1 MYVSTRGG
9 ERVTASR
16 AIIKGLAADGGLFV
30 PEKTEEIG
38 FDESYAGKDYKTFA
52 RKIFAAFFDDFTPE
66 EIEEA
71 VESSY
76 NEENF
81 PEAFARVNTVKE
93 NGANGGK
100 EGFSL
105 LELYHGPTLAFKDMA
120 LTALPHLLNIA
131 KRKNGESGK
140 TLVLVATSGDTG
152 GAALSGFGGAR
163 GYDTLVLYPA
173 GGVSEV
179 QERQMLHFTSAR
191 TNALAMRGNFD
202 DCQTFVKRIFSQYPK
217 NGDVTLCSANSI
229 NIGRLVPQIVY
240 YAYAYFTLVKRGVIR
255 YGEKIDAVVPT
266 GNFGD
271 ILAGYLAKKIGVP
284 YGAFVCAS
292 NKNNVLTDFFKT
304 GVYDKN
310 RPFYK
315 SNSPAMDILVSSNL
329 ERLLYFASG
338 GNAEEVKEYMSALEN
353 CGRYEISAQTKSNL
367 CDFACGFAD
376 EQRTLAAIKRAHD
389 EYNLLIDPHTAVA
402 FDCYE
407 TFRNAQQGNA
417 QEKSAEKRHTLI
429 VSTAS
434 PFKFPST
441 MCEALHI
448 DAAGEYAQIEAVA
461 EYAGVAVPS
470 RVKALFAGEVK
481 THIATREEV
490 LDRVY
495 YRNRTVTVRVPATSA
510 NLGSAFDCAGVA
522 LTAYNVF
529 RFEESETDDVS
540 AFSAVDKGGE
550 NLILKS
556 YKKFFEVTG
565 KKYVP
570 VRIYP
575 ADGGI
580 GVPFERGLG
589 SSATCVVAGV
599 LAANYFTFGTA
610 EKDALLSVM
619 TEIEGHPDNVV
630 PAYLGGMVCSI
641 TENEKVRAEQYDVSE
656 KLVFTALVPPFSCST
671 REARRALPQTLG
683 YKDIVFTLS
692 RAINLPRAM
701 ERGDQALL
709 KEAFKDKLHQP
720 YRLPLI
726 DGGEE
731 LKKETEEQGF
741 AVAVSGSGS
750 TLLAVG
756 EKYVTLAQ
764 KWKDAGWRTLELS
777 VAHKGAEVISQ

>member
-9 ERVTASR
+9 ERATASE
-16 AIIKGLAADGGLFV
+16 AILKGLASDGGLFV
-30 PEKTEEIG
+30 PEKIEKIN

-52 RKIFAAFFDDFTPE
+52 RIIFAAFFNDFTPE
-66 EIEEA
+66 EIDEA
-71 VESSY
+71 VELAY
-76 NEENF
+76 NKTNF

-93 NGANGGK
+93 SGENGGK
-100 EGFSL
+100 DGFSL

-120 LTALPHLLNIA
+120 LTALPHLMNIA
-131 KRKNGESGK
+131 KRKNGQNGK

-152 GAALSGFGGAR
+152 GAALSGFGGAK

-191 TNALAMRGNFD
+191 TNALAMQGNFD
-202 DCQTFVKRIFSQYPK
+202 DCQTFVKRIFAQYPK
-217 NGDVTLCSANSI
+217 NGEVTLCSANSI

-240 YAYAYFTLVKRGVIR
+240 YVYAYFTLVQKGVIR
-255 YGEKIDAVVPT
+255 YGETIDAVVPT

-284 YGAFVCAS
+284 YGRFVCAS

-304 GVYDKN
+304 GAYDKN

-338 GNAEEVKEYMSALEN
+338 ENAAEVKGYMSALDT
-353 CGRYEISAQTKSNL
+353 CGKYEITKQTKAYLS
-367 CDFACGFAD
+367 DFDCGFAD
-376 EQRTLAAIKRAHD
+376 EETTLAAIKRVHD
-389 EYNLLIDPHTAVA
+389 TYGLLIDPHTAVA
-402 FDCYE
+402 YDCYE
-407 TFRNAQQGNA
+407 KYRNAQNA
-417 QEKSAEKRHTLI
+417 QGESAKHALI

-448 DAAGEYAQIEAVA
+448 NAAGEYAQIEAVA
-461 EYAGVAVPS
+461 KYARVPVPA
-470 RVKALFAGEVK
+470 RVKALFEGEVK

-495 YRNRTVTVRVPATSA
+495 YRNRSVTVRVPATSA

-522 LTAYNVF
+522 LSAYNVF
-529 RFEESETDDVS
+529 RFEESESDDVS
-540 AFSAVDKGGE
+540 AFSAVDKGGD

-556 YKKFFEVTG
+556 YKQFFEVTG
-565 KKYVP
+565 KQYVP
-570 VRIYP
+570 VRITPEEY
-575 ADGGI
+575 DGA

-599 LAANYFTFGTA
+599 LAADYFTFGTA
-610 EKDALLSVM
+610 DKDTLLSVM
-619 TEIEGHPDNVV
+619 TETEGHPDNVA

-641 TENEKVRAEQYDVSE
+641 RQNGKVRAEKYDVSD
-656 KLVFTALVPPFSCST
+656 KLLFTALVPPFTGST
-671 REARRALPQTLG
+671 TEARRALPKSLG
-683 YKDIVFTLS
+683 YGDIVFTLS

-701 ERGDQALL
+701 ERGDLALL
-709 KEAFKDKLHQP
+709 KEAFQDKLHQP

-726 DGGEE
+726 KGGEE
-731 LKKETEEQGF
+731 LMRETEAQGF

-756 EKYVTLAQ
+756 DKYVTLSE
-764 KWKDAGWRTLELS
+764 KWQEAGWRTLELR
-777 VAHKGAEVISQ
+777 VARKGAEVISQ